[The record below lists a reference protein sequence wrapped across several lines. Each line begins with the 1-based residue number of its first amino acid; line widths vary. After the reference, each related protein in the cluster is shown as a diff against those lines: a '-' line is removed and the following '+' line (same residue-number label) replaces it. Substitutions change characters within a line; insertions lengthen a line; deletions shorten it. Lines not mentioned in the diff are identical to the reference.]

1 MSRLINKTRVKRY
14 VILRANEKAPC
25 DMPDKVTDHTGRDW
39 DYSRC
44 FKHQKRFTQISESFL
59 ETLEAEFRV
68 LVDKKLSNLPRTGK
82 TVK

>member
-1 MSRLINKTRVKRY
+1 MARLINKTRVKKY
-14 VILRANEKAPC
+14 VITRANEKAPC
-25 DMPDKVTDHTGRDW
+25 DMPEKTTDNNGRQW

-44 FKHQKRFTQISESFL
+44 FKHQKRFTQISETFL

-68 LVDKKLSNLPRTGK
+68 LIDKKLSNLPRTGK